1 MDGAE
6 SGSPHKSLRNMMDEI
21 SPAKY
26 EGSLTK
32 ITQSPGDSGEQTF
45 ADKPIG
51 IDSVI
56 KKELDKIER
65 IMVLESRWSGQY
77 TLMPTLKS
85 SPKNTKSQKKFGLLA
100 KQDDE
105 EIKLTKED
113 TELLL
118 GTLLD
123 LMISPKQV
131 QVPPMQNSRSNS
143 LTGLAFQIGA
153 ERNSK
158 SKSKSKSNTNS
169 KHSKSSQGSKK
180 SLKTIKIVKSPSK
193 K

>member
-1 MDGAE
+1 MNTTKLTINMDMGVDHTESPHRFMSPSNEPDQEITFKMDGAE
-6 SGSPHKSLRNMMDEI
+6 SGSPQKSLRNMMDEI

-100 KQDDE
+100 K
-105 EIKLTKED
+105 
-113 TELLL
+113 
-118 GTLLD
+118 
-123 LMISPKQV
+123 
-131 QVPPMQNSRSNS
+131 
-143 LTGLAFQIGA
+143 
-153 ERNSK
+153 
-158 SKSKSKSNTNS
+158 
-169 KHSKSSQGSKK
+169 
-180 SLKTIKIVKSPSK
+180 
-193 K
+193 